1 MGKKIAISSIPMGT
15 NEHGEDIKKYAC
27 QGVYPIA
34 GVRVR
39 PGQVF
44 EFADGQDKEAADF
57 VEGHK
62 GKVVFVDG
70 RTKADITAE
79 SWEAERAR
87 KNAEA
92 IDLYKRQNPPSP
104 MEQNAVNQQAQI
116 QMLSDAVSKLTE
128 LVSAKA

>member
-1 MGKKIAISSIPMGT
+1 MGKKVKISSIPLGT
-15 NEHGEDIKKYAC
+15 NEYGEELLKYAC
-27 QGVYPIA
+27 QGIYPIA

-39 PGQVF
+39 PGEVF
-44 EFADGQDKEAADF
+44 EFAAGQDKEAEAF

-79 SWEAERAR
+79 SWEAERAK

>member
-39 PGQVF
+39 PGEVF
-44 EFADGQDKEAADF
+44 EFAAGQDKEAEAF

-79 SWEAERAR
+79 SWEAERAQ

>member
-1 MGKKIAISSIPMGT
+1 MGKKIAISS
-15 NEHGEDIKKYAC
+15 IKKYAC

-44 EFADGQDKEAADF
+44 EFAAGQDKEAEAF
-57 VEGHK
+57 VEGHN
-62 GKVVFVDG
+62 GKVQFVDG
-70 RTKADITAE
+70 RVKADITAE
-79 SWEAERAR
+79 SWEAERAK